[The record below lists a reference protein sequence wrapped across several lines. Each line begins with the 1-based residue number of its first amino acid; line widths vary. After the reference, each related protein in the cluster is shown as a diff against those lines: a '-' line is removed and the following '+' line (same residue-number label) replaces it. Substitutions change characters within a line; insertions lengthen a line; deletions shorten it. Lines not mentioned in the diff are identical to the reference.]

1 MKRRIGL
8 WKERG
13 LWGVKKSIRIRF
25 SVIFIGL
32 MATILLGIWAVNN
45 WMLEGFYINQKVN
58 ALELAYLEVNALVT
72 EKLAQGEYLSDDFVN
87 GVDNEDEKQVR
98 TLELLRNLSDK
109 YNISLLIVDS
119 FNNMP
124 LVASNRDINFMMDRV
139 FQYMLG
145 RGNPRTEILMENEDY
160 TVQKTFDP
168 RSKSFYLES
177 WGYYSDD
184 RTIFIMSIPLA
195 SIRESVQLSNRF
207 LVYVG
212 AVAMTLG
219 IIIMYFAMK
228 MVTSPILQL
237 AEISERMTR
246 LDFEAKYQGNARDE
260 IGVLGNSMNV
270 LSDKLKETIG
280 ELKSA
285 NNELQRDIEEKIQID
300 EMRQEFIANVSHE
313 LKTPIALIQGYAE
326 GLTEGMAEEK
336 ESRDYYCEVIMDE
349 ANKMNKMV
357 RQLLTLNALESGN
370 DQAAM
375 ERFNLVELIQGVLS
389 ATRILIEQKEA
400 VIDFSC
406 DHPVYVWADEFKIEE
421 VVTNYV
427 SNALN
432 HLAGENKITITIQEL
447 TETVCVTV
455 KNTGQPIPETD
466 LPNVWTKFYKV
477 DKARTRA
484 YGGSGIGLSIVKAV
498 MDSHHKECGA
508 RNVDDGVEFW
518 FTLDSSKEA

>member
-1 MKRRIGL
+1 MKKFLRLPRQGHVL
-8 WKERG
+8 G
-13 LWGVKKSIRIRF
+13 IRF
-25 SVIFIGL
+25 RFSIIFIGL
-32 MATILLGIWAVNN
+32 MAGILLGIWAVNN
-45 WMLEGFYINQKVN
+45 WMLEGFYINQKVD
-58 ALELAYLEVNALVT
+58 ALQLAYSEMNQLVM
-72 EKLAQGEYLSDDFVN
+72 EKMSRDEYISDDFVD
-87 GVDNEDEKQVR
+87 GVDGDNEKQAQ
-98 TLELLRNLSDK
+98 TLELLRSLSDQ
-109 YNISLLIVDS
+109 YNITLLIIDS
-119 FNNMP
+119 YNNTP
-124 LVASNRDINFMMDRV
+124 LVASNRDIHFMMDRV

-145 RGNPRTEILMENEDY
+145 SSNPKTEVMMETDGY
-160 TVQKTFDP
+160 TIQKTFDP

-177 WGYYSDD
+177 WGYYCDN

-195 SIRESVQLSNRF
+195 SIRESVQLSNQF

-212 AVAMTLG
+212 AAAMVLG
-219 IIIMYFAMK
+219 SVIMYLAMK

-237 AEISERMTR
+237 ADISERMSG
-246 LDFEAKYQGNARDE
+246 LDFEAKYQGDARDE
-260 IGVLGNSMNV
+260 IGVLGNSMNA

-285 NNELQRDIEEKIQID
+285 NNQLQKDIQEKIEID

-326 GLTEGMAEEK
+326 GLTEGLAEEK

-370 DQAAM
+370 DHAAM
-375 ERFNLVELIQGVLS
+375 ERFDIREVIEGVLAS
-389 ATRILIEQKEA
+389 TRILIEQKGAA
-400 VIDFSC
+400 VEFAC

-432 HLAGENKITITIQEL
+432 HLAGEGRIGIRVEEL
-447 TETVCVTV
+447 GETVRVTV
-455 KNTGQPIPETD
+455 KNTGEPIPEEA
-466 LPNVWTKFYKV
+466 LPNLWTKFYKV

-498 MDSHHKECGA
+498 MDSHNQECGV
-508 RNVDDGVEFW
+508 RNVEDGVEFW
-518 FTLDSSKEA
+518 FVLDSKKEA

>member
-1 MKRRIGL
+1 MKQ
-8 WKERG
+8 
-13 LWGVKKSIRIRF
+13 SILVRF
-25 SVIFIGL
+25 TVIFIGL
-32 MATILLGIWAVNN
+32 MAAILLGIWGANN
-45 WMLEGFYINQKVN
+45 WMLEGYYVNQKID
-58 ALELAYLEVNALVT
+58 ALELAYSKLNELVMEKREVGESLGEEFTNGINGQEQT
-72 EKLAQGEYLSDDFVN
+72 EII
-87 GVDNEDEKQVR
+87 
-98 TLELLRNLSDK
+98 ELLRSLNDQ
-109 YNISLLIVDS
+109 YNITILIVDS
-119 FNNMP
+119 FTSQP
-124 LVASNRDINFMMDRV
+124 IAASTRDIKFMLDRA

-145 RGNPRTEILMENEDY
+145 HNNPRTEIIMEGDSY
-160 TVQKTFDP
+160 TIQKSFDI

-177 WGYYSDD
+177 WGYYSDN

-207 LVYVG
+207 LIYVG
-212 AVAMTLG
+212 IAAMALG
-219 IIIMYFAMK
+219 SVIMYFTMK
-228 MVTSPILQL
+228 RVTSPILRL
-237 AEISERMTR
+237 SEISERMSH
-246 LDFEAKYQGNARDE
+246 LDFEAKYQGNSQDE
-260 IGVLGNSMNV
+260 IGILGNSMNA

-285 NNELQRDIEEKIQID
+285 NNELLRDIEEKNQID

-370 DQAAM
+370 DQASM
-375 ERFNLVELIQGVLS
+375 ERFDLVDLIKGVLVS
-389 ATRILIEQKEA
+389 TKILIEQKEA
-400 VIDFSC
+400 VILFSG

-421 VVTNYV
+421 VITNYV

-432 HLAGENKITITIQEL
+432 HLSGEKRIEITIEEME
-447 TETVCVTV
+447 ETVKVNV
-455 KNTGQPIPETD
+455 KNTGDPIPAQD
-466 LPNVWTKFYKV
+466 LPNIWTKFYKV

-498 MDSHHKECGA
+498 MDSHHKECGVE
-508 RNVDDGVEFW
+508 NEKDGVKFW
-518 FTLDSSKEA
+518 FTLDSKA